1 MQSNDVTNH
10 VHDIRDGTIGMAS
23 GLSSALI
30 HWLRPLG
37 EVASHIGSIATC
49 IIACIML
56 YRIVRGPKKDKKDK
70 KDEKKDQPK
79 ETND

>member
-56 YRIVRGPKKDKKDK
+56 YRIVRGPKNDK

-79 ETND
+79 ETNE

>member
-1 MQSNDVTNH
+1 
-10 VHDIRDGTIGMAS
+10 MAS

-56 YRIVRGPKKDKKDK
+56 YRIVRGPKKDKKDDN
-70 KDEKKDQPK
+70 KDKPK
-79 ETND
+79 ESNE

>member
-56 YRIVRGPKKDKKDK
+56 YRIVRGPKKDKKA
-70 KDEKKDQPK
+70 EQKDQPK
-79 ETND
+79 ESNE

>member
-56 YRIVRGPKKDKKDK
+56 YRIVRGPKKDKKD
-70 KDEKKDQPK
+70 EKKDQPK
-79 ETND
+79 ETNE

>member
-1 MQSNDVTNH
+1 
-10 VHDIRDGTIGMAS
+10 MAS

-56 YRIVRGPKKDKKDK
+56 YRILRGPKKEEAKDK
-70 KDEKKDQPK
+70 PK

>member
-1 MQSNDVTNH
+1 
-10 VHDIRDGTIGMAS
+10 MAS

-56 YRIVRGPKKDKKDK
+56 YRIVRGPKKDKKD
-70 KDEKKDQPK
+70 EKKDQPK
-79 ETND
+79 ESNE

>member
-10 VHDIRDGTIGMAS
+10 VHDVRDGAIGMAS

-56 YRIVRGPKKDKKDK
+56 YRIVRGPKKDKQA
-70 KDEKKDQPK
+70 ENKDQPK
-79 ETND
+79 ESNE

>member
-10 VHDIRDGTIGMAS
+10 VHDVRDGAIGMAS

-56 YRIVRGPKKDKKDK
+56 YRIVRGPKKDKKDDN
-70 KDEKKDQPK
+70 KDKPK
-79 ETND
+79 ESNE

>member
-56 YRIVRGPKKDKKDK
+56 YRIVRGPKKDKKDEN
-70 KDEKKDQPK
+70 KDKPK
-79 ETND
+79 ESNE

>member
-56 YRIVRGPKKDKKDK
+56 YRILRGPKKDKN
-70 KDEKKDQPK
+70 DEKKDQPK
-79 ETND
+79 ESNE

>member
-1 MQSNDVTNH
+1 
-10 VHDIRDGTIGMAS
+10 MAS

-56 YRIVRGPKKDKKDK
+56 YRIVRGPKKDKKD
-70 KDEKKDQPK
+70 EKKDQPK
-79 ETND
+79 ETNE